1 MAIKIL
7 IKRHFK
13 EGSTEQA
20 FALIKNFRQDAMNRS
35 RYISGETWTNHYDSC
50 QIVVVSTWQT
60 IEDWILWEESD
71 EREMHKDKLKD
82 ILRTPAQFG
91 IYDVGGSSW

>member
-13 EGSTEQA
+13 EGSTEQV

-35 RYISGETWTNHYDSC
+35 RYISGET
-50 QIVVVSTWQT
+50 
-60 IEDWILWEESD
+60 
-71 EREMHKDKLKD
+71 
-82 ILRTPAQFG
+82 
-91 IYDVGGSSW
+91 